1 MVPNRVYVIGVY
13 REVGVARLQLV
24 EFRLLSGAYTLFAA
38 EPLKMRNTL
47 PPSLSLRTYLVCR
60 MPRDPMRLLGIFLL
74 G

>member
-1 MVPNRVYVIGVY
+1 VYVIGVY

-24 EFRLLSGAYTLFAA
+24 EFRLLSGANTLFAA

-47 PPSLSLRTYLVCR
+47 PPSLSLRTYLVRR
-60 MPRDPMRLLGIFLL
+60 MPRHPVRLLGIFLL